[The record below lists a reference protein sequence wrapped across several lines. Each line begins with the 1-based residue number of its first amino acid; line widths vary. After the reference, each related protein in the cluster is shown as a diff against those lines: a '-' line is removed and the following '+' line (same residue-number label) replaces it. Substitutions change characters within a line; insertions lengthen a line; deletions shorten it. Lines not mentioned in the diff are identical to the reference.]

1 MLGSKYNYPL
11 LFDTI
16 TSFAPDEWP
25 DDWLQESEVGDLL
38 LVNDENNSLVC
49 GLLCISDSGA
59 FINLTPKQVHG
70 TDTIVWPN
78 LSETRMRIR
87 DGKVL
92 LEQD

>member
-38 LVNDENNSLVC
+38 LVNNEDGSLSC

-59 FINLTPKQVHG
+59 FINLTPKQVRGH
-70 TDTIVWPN
+70 DPIVWPN

-92 LEQD
+92 LERD